1 MKIQSVKVKEIP
13 VPAKFKHPPAPNP
26 MLPNHEFTMGLI
38 APKGSGKTTLICN
51 LLEFYKGY
59 FHNIYVFS
67 PTVLSDEKWDY
78 IKKLPL
84 LVENKSLKKFLKEIK
99 KKKESENKIVQTPPE
114 VPIVPEFEEE
124 FDPHIPEDCFIADFN
139 IEDIRDMMDSQMKMV
154 RFLKKHKQSKHLANR
169 VLFVFDDM
177 VGSELF
183 APSKSNPFRTF
194 NSNHRHYSFSCL
206 LVSQFYREIQ
216 KLVRV
221 NFSALI
227 LFEIPN
233 EKELE
238 VIYEENPVGL
248 TRKEWDAVYHHCVDE
263 DYSFMFI
270 NFQKPKRLRISKKF
284 DSYVILKDA

>member
-1 MKIQSVKVKEIP
+1 MKVPSVKVKEIP
-13 VPAKFKHPPAPNP
+13 VPSRFKHPPAPNP
-26 MLPNHEFTMGLI
+26 VLPNHEFTMGLI

-51 LLEFYKGY
+51 ILEFYKGY

-78 IKKLPL
+78 IKRLPL
-84 LVENKSLKKFLKEIK
+84 LVENKRLKKFLKELK
-99 KKKESENKIVQTPPE
+99 KKKKDANPIVKEPE
-114 VPIVPEFEEE
+114 EKPIVPEFEEE
-124 FDPHIPEDCFIADFN
+124 FDPRISEENFIAEFN
-139 IEDIRDMMDSQMKMV
+139 IEDIRDMMTSQMQMV
-154 RFLKKHKQSKHLANR
+154 RLLKKHGQSKHLANR

-221 NFSALI
+221 NLSALA
-227 LFEIPN
+227 LFEIAN

-248 TRKEWDAVYHHCVDE
+248 TKNEWMNVYKHCVEE

-270 NFQKPKRLRISKKF
+270 NYQKPKRLRISKKF
-284 DSYVILKDA
+284 DNYIVLKDS